1 MTDVPLGV
9 VAVFGAATTMLDKL
23 GFSSERI
30 VERAGLPQYQHLE
43 PHLKIQAFIS
53 TESMVL
59 RHVRSVKKHSVQ

>member
-43 PHLKIQAFIS
+43 PHLKIPGIHLYRLHGLAARAIG
-53 TESMVL
+53 EL
-59 RHVRSVKKHSVQ
+59 W